1 MRARV
6 IRGFFDLVEQ
16 CPRHAGDE
24 FEAEAGRVK
33 ALVSASFAEAVPS
46 KPTTRP
52 KQSARSTR
60 KKAENV

>member
-24 FEAEAGRVK
+24 FEAEAERVK
-33 ALVSASFAEAVPS
+33 ALVSASFVEMVPT

-52 KQSARSTR
+52 KQAARSTR
-60 KKAENV
+60 KKAEDV